1 MANADFQER
10 VDFVKSYVAK
20 GNKRK
25 EVLAK
30 FVKKWQTSDRT
41 FDRVWKEARKQHK
54 ELQQVAKQAADRV
67 YIASAENAAKEA
79 IMSKIE
85 RQQILTQIAR
95 GEIKLIK
102 PIVIDKEI
110 EEFEIVPDWMDRKAA
125 IAELNKMDG
134 DYAPIRNEHTGK
146 NGEPIETK
154 NYNVSLSKEE
164 IIDISKQLEN
174 SV

>member
-10 VDFVKSYVAK
+10 ADFVKSYVAK
-20 GNKRK
+20 GKKRK

-41 FDRVWKEARKQHK
+41 FDRVWKEANRQHS
-54 ELQQVAKQAADRV
+54 ELQQEAKQAANKV
-67 YIASAENAAKEA
+67 YIETAENAAKEA

-95 GEIKLIK
+95 GEIPLKK
-102 PIVIDKEI
+102 PIVVDKQI
-110 EEFEIVPDWMDRKAA
+110 EEIEIVPDWMDRKAA

-134 DYAPIRNEHTGK
+134 DYAPTRNEHTGK
-146 NGEPIETK
+146 NGEPIKTETVITEHK
-154 NYNVSLSKEE
+154 V
-164 IIDISKQLEN
+164 IFEN
-174 SV
+174 FED